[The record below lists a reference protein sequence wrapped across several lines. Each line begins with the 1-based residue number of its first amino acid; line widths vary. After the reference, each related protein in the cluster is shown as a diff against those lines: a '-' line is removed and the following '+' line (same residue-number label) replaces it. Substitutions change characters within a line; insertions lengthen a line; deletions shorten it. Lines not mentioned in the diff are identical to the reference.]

1 MPICTTVG
9 RKQHDPPRPHRG
21 KERVMKE
28 IDKIANALRA
38 AYGDHEGSTWI
49 DWKHA
54 DPDKQ
59 EAWRAIAKRA
69 QELGAKAPA

>member
-1 MPICTTVG
+1 MTEV
-9 RKQHDPPRPHRG
+9 
-21 KERVMKE
+21 
-28 IDKIANALRA
+28 DKIANALRA

-49 DWKHA
+49 DWEHA